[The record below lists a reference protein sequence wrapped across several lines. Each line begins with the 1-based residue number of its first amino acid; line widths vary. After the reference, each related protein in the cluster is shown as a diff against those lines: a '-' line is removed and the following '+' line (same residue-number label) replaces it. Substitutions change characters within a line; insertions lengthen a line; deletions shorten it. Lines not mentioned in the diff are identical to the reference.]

1 MFIMQKNDLPNV
13 LDFCKITMYAD
24 GTVLCFL
31 SKRISEIE
39 LIKVE
44 LGPQTRLRLDET

>member
-1 MFIMQKNDLPNV
+1 MSSISVTLPYM
-13 LDFCKITMYAD
+13 LMALFYI
-24 GTVLCFL
+24 
-31 SKRISEIE
+31 SSRISEIE